1 MFLRTKFLHKQY
13 FISLSEHLIPD
24 HKCTES
30 PTDCFTTCLNCCPPQ
45 SPRQRPAS
53 LHRSNSRSSED
64 LRKEE
69 RPRRHARRHS
79 FPSVSSDVSNTPVY
93 NNTPTFYGPASPTY
107 YNGPVYIYMVP
118 SPTVES
124 QPHPAPLGFPLPEV
138 LQLSTTATPTHSSNP
153 SPSFTP
159 TTHSSNPASSS
170 TPHHSPCHTPKCGVS
185 PQPSVMA
192 HIIHPP
198 VTVQQQTMVTS
209 SVPAQGC
216 LPNGTLFLPDP
227 SPSNVRQRHLI
238 HRLKGEGDNATGQQ
252 RDENTNTVSETEAIF
267 GRDEP
272 VDPLCTFL
280 HSLFNV
286 FPYRLFRNFYH
297 HKCKERVRLFFVLFI
312 LCQGFAAI
320 LITLCEDGGFQAVF
334 RSKDCVLKEI
344 LYRLLLFSLRVS
356 LRVITPLCCVF
367 QLPKLASK
375 PQIPH
380 TSGLTRETAVERLM
394 KVHETFSS
402 DEEVMEIQNNHSKI
416 YEMSEEI
423 TKRRIQPWM
432 SVLHAVCYTALLFY
446 LGAFYI
452 AEQKIMKGGVCNF
465 VGSTIITLPLLGT
478 RIHLIVV
485 FECISIFILVLL
497 IGVVKDCYTY
507 ENKVA
512 ALAAIIGGNATKLQQ
527 EIRKRW
533 AILDQYCYV
542 APLAMALFTMLTILN
557 GKAFTP
563 QPQRDLL
570 KASDLVTWY
579 FWITILS
586 ILKFL
591 GFSPNRMV
599 RWGGLMAHGIVSIFI
614 LVVQVETVSI
624 PPGSVF
630 ILAFISLAVILFNLL
645 LSLTMSLYYCAYAQ
659 ETSTGV
665 VSRRL
670 LLFCMFCLLL
680 LPVSVVAL
688 VYREVVHYANFVAWS

>member
-1 MFLRTKFLHKQY
+1 MY
-13 FISLSEHLIPD
+13 
-24 HKCTES
+24 
-30 PTDCFTTCLNCCPPQ
+30 
-45 SPRQRPAS
+45 
-53 LHRSNSRSSED
+53 NS
-64 LRKEE
+64 
-69 RPRRHARRHS
+69 
-79 FPSVSSDVSNTPVY
+79 
-93 NNTPTFYGPASPTY
+93 TPTFYGPASPTY
-107 YNGPVYIYMVP
+107 YNGPVYIYMIP

-124 QPHPAPLGFPLPEV
+124 QPHPAVPGFPLPEV
-138 LQLSTTATPTHSSNP
+138 LHLSTTTTTTPTHTSNP

-159 TTHSSNPASSS
+159 TTHSSNPSLSS
-170 TPHHSPCHTPKCGVS
+170 TPHHSPCHTPKRRVS

-192 HIIHPP
+192 HIIHPHA
-198 VTVQQQTMVTS
+198 TVQQQPMVS
-209 SVPAQGC
+209 PSGPVQGS
-216 LPNGTLFLPDP
+216 LPNGPLLPPDP
-227 SPSNVRQRHLI
+227 SPSNIRQRHLI
-238 HRLKGEGDNATGQQ
+238 NRPKEEGDNDTGQQ
-252 RDENTNTVSETEAIF
+252 RDENTTTVSEETEAIF
-267 GRDEP
+267 KRDGP
-272 VDPLCTFL
+272 VDPLCAFL
-280 HSLFNV
+280 HSLFDV
-286 FPYRLFRNFYH
+286 SPYCLFRRFYH
-297 HKCKERVRLFFVLFI
+297 HKFKERVRLFFVLFI
-312 LCQGFAAI
+312 LYQGFAAI
-320 LITLCEDGGFQAVF
+320 LMTLCEDGGLQAVF
-334 RSKDCVLKEI
+334 RSKDCILKEV
-344 LYRLLLFSLRVS
+344 LHRLLLFSLRVS
-356 LRVITPLCCVF
+356 LRVVTPLYCVF

-380 TSGLTRETAVERLM
+380 TSGLTRETAVERMM

-402 DEEVMEIQNNHSKI
+402 DEEVMEIQNNRSKI
-416 YEMSEEI
+416 YERSEEI

-446 LGAFYI
+446 LGAFYV

-465 VGSTIITLPLLGT
+465 VGSTIITLPLLST

-497 IGVVKDCYTY
+497 MGIVKDCYTY

-512 ALAAIIGGNATKLQQ
+512 AFAGIIGGNTKKLQQ
-527 EIRKRW
+527 EVRKRW

-542 APLAMALFTMLTILN
+542 APLAMALFTMLSILA

-563 QPQRDLL
+563 QPQEDLL

-614 LVVQVETVSI
+614 LVIQVETVSI
-624 PPGSVF
+624 PPGSIF
-630 ILAFISLAVILFNLL
+630 ILVFISLAVNLFNLL
-645 LSLTMSLYYCAYAQ
+645 LSLAMSHYYCEA
-659 ETSTGV
+659 STCVAGHP
-665 VSRRL
+665 L

-680 LPVSVVAL
+680 LPVSVAAM

>member
-1 MFLRTKFLHKQY
+1 M
-13 FISLSEHLIPD
+13 
-24 HKCTES
+24 
-30 PTDCFTTCLNCCPPQ
+30 
-45 SPRQRPAS
+45 
-53 LHRSNSRSSED
+53 
-64 LRKEE
+64 
-69 RPRRHARRHS
+69 
-79 FPSVSSDVSNTPVY
+79 Y

-138 LQLSTTATPTHSSNP
+138 LQLSTTATPTHSPNP

-159 TTHSSNPASSS
+159 TTHSSNPSSSS
-170 TPHHSPCHTPKCGVS
+170 TPHHSPCHTPKRRVS
-185 PQPSVMA
+185 PQPSV
-192 HIIHPP
+192 
-198 VTVQQQTMVTS
+198 TVQQQSMVTTS
-209 SVPAQGC
+209 APVQEC
-216 LPNGTLFLPDP
+216 LPNGALSPPDP

-238 HRLKGEGDNATGQQ
+238 NRSKEEGGNATGQQ

-272 VDPLCTFL
+272 VDPLIIFL

-286 FPYRLFRNFYH
+286 SPYRLFHKFYH

-312 LCQGFAAI
+312 LYQGFAAI

-334 RSKDCVLKEI
+334 RSKDCVLKEM
-344 LYRLLLFSLRVS
+344 LHRLLLFSLRVS

-380 TSGLTRETAVERLM
+380 TSGLARETAVERM
-394 KVHETFSS
+394 VKVHETFSS

-432 SVLHAVCYTALLFY
+432 SVLHAVCNTALLFY

-465 VGSTIITLPLLGT
+465 VGSTIITLPLLST

-497 IGVVKDCYTY
+497 MGIIKDCYTY

-512 ALAAIIGGNATKLQQ
+512 ALAAVIGGNAKKLQQ

-533 AILDQYCYV
+533 VILDQYCCV

-570 KASDLVTWY
+570 KASDLATWY

-614 LVVQVETVSI
+614 LVLQAETVSI

-630 ILAFISLAVILFNLL
+630 ILVFISLAVIIFNLL
-645 LSLTMSLYYCAYAQ
+645 LSLTMSLYYCACAQ

-665 VSRRL
+665 VSRCL
-670 LLFCMFCLLL
+670 LLFRMFCLLL